1 MFEAEMKAN
10 IFKIANLEH
19 QLMAEKNEKLNLENQ
34 IKDLKDK
41 QINEN
46 RVISQ
51 TSMLGNNNNF

>member
-34 IKDLKDK
+34 IKDLKEK
-41 QINEN
+41 QTNEN
-46 RVISQ
+46 RVIDKNL
-51 TSMLGNNNNF
+51 T

>member
-10 IFKIANLEH
+10 IFKIANLEQ

-34 IKDLKDK
+34 MKDLKEK

-46 RVISQ
+46 RVI
-51 TSMLGNNNNF
+51 N